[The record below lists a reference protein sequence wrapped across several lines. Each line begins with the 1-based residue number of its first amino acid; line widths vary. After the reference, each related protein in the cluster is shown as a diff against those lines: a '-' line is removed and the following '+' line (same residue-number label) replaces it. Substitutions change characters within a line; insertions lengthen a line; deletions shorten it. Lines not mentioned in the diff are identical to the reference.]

1 MTHLTDWQR
10 LVGGPGHGHLAVAA
24 AVAGAGQCA
33 DEQRRIVRDAEAL
46 WRRLQEGGLQVID
59 HTGEVYDA
67 TKSLRVIAFEPAAQ
81 LSREQIVETIKPT
94 IYYHQEWIQTG
105 EVVVG
110 MPGQPAPSPP
120 PEEDRA

>member
-1 MTHLTDWQR
+1 MTNLTDWQR
-10 LVGGPGHGHLAVAA
+10 LLADLATGIWRLRQRLPA
-24 AVAGAGQCA
+24 LDIAPDQ
-33 DEQRRIVRDAEAL
+33 QRRTVRDGEAL
-46 WRRLQEGGLQVID
+46 WRRLQEGGLQIID

-81 LSREQIVETIKPT
+81 LTREQILETIKPT

-110 MPGQPAPSPP
+110 MPLI
-120 PEEDRA
+120 RK